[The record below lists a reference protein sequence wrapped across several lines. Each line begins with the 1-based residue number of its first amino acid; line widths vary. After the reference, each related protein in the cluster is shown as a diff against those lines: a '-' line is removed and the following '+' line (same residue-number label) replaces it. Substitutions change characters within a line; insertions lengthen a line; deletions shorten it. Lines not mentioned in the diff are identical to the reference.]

1 MLHIISQQ
9 EAYNIWLS
17 HFYDAKIHHKVLV
30 VTGWCPHPKIPHEP
44 FHLMLS
50 STDDV
55 FLTQI
60 LHLVQFSYSVVSD
73 CLWPH
78 GLQHARLPCPSPTPS
93 ICSNSCPSS
102 QWCHPTISSSV
113 VPFSSWFQSF
123 SASGSFQMRQF
134 ITSFAKVLELQLQH
148 QSFQGTF
155 SVDFL

>member
-17 HFYDAKIHHKVLV
+17 HFYNAKIDHKVLV

-60 LHLVQFSYSVVSD
+60 LHSVQFSYSVVSD
-73 CLWPH
+73 FLWPH
-78 GLQHARLPCPSPTPS
+78 GLQHTRLPCSLPSRRA
-93 ICSNSCPSS
+93 CSNSYPLNWWCQPSHPPLSPSPPAFDLS
-102 QWCHPTISSSV
+102 QHQV
-113 VPFSSWFQSF
+113 LFQW
-123 SASGSFQMRQF
+123 
-134 ITSFAKVLELQLQH
+134 VQLQH
-148 QSFQGTF
+148 QSFQWIFKVF
-155 SVDFL
+155 SFRID